1 MKSLTTVTDRF
12 SLVDTIRK
20 HTPQNGRKY
29 VLESVRNTFNRA
41 DVKERIKLGEMYG
54 YYGHGR
60 RALYYNKAKKLNLP
74 EVSVVMVEG
83 KPVVLENVPSNR
95 TLSVSI
101 DDDGIVTHTQEI
113 LDTDSGRI
121 VQGMH
126 NSNAGGWSWATSGN
140 DSALSLVTSFDG
152 FDYVT
157 TPNYIS
163 LDRASLMLESAEE
176 RDDELHAALVS
187 QGYSEVAA
195 SDIVEHFKKLR
206 SYQPMFET
214 VHAMDL
220 EGAMLS
226 RDAEIE
232 QLKQRVIEQS
242 AMLENNTDVAKQ
254 RRRVL
259 RNAVSELPIFI
270 SSEQR
275 QALCRMETVEDAE
288 IVAAML
294 ESLGSD
300 IAKGLPIGEVTT
312 PAIASKKES
321 GAPLV
326 WLSKNKLR

>member
-1 MKSLTTVTDRF
+1 MKSLNTVTDRF

-41 DVKERIKLGEMYG
+41 DVKERINLGEMYG

-157 TPNYIS
+157 VPNYIS
-163 LDRASLMLESAEE
+163 LDRASLMLESADD
-176 RDDELHAALVS
+176 RDAELHASLVT
-187 QGYSEVAA
+187 QGYSENAA
-195 SDIVEHFKKLR
+195 TDIVEHFKKLR
-206 SYQPMFET
+206 TYQPMFEA
-214 VHAMDL
+214 VHALDL

-232 QLKQRVIEQS
+232 QLKMQVQEQT
-242 AMLENNTDVAKQ
+242 AMLESASEVAVQ

-259 RNAVSELPIFI
+259 RNAISELPIFI

-275 QALCRMETVEDAE
+275 QALCRMETVGDAE
-288 IVAAML
+288 VVAAML

-300 IAKGLPIGEVTT
+300 ATKNLPIGEKAQDVNVKQNDT
-312 PAIASKKES
+312 
-321 GAPLV
+321 GAPLM
-326 WLSKNKLR
+326 WLWKNKYQ